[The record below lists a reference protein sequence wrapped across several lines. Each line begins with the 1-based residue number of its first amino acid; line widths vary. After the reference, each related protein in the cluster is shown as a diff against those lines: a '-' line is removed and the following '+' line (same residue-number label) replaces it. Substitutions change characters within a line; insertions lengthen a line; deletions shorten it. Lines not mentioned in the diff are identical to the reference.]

1 MIKQFLILIQFMTRI
16 PVFVNVEYDEEKLG
30 KSIKYFPLVGAVIG
44 IFLFGI
50 NFLAGKVTENRQIIA
65 VIIVIA
71 EIFITGILHIDG
83 LADTFDGLFS
93 YAKKERMLEIM
104 KDSRIGTN
112 GAVVLILYFITK
124 IILLSEVKP
133 EYILLYPIIS
143 RLSTSMNAG
152 LGEYARKDGMSNSI
166 IEKNGPKEAVI
177 SVVITAVL
185 SFLILKIKGL
195 GVLAAAIVF
204 ILIFMRNVKKKIGG
218 ITGDT
223 MGASLELTSIL
234 ILLTGVILK

>member
-65 VIIVIA
+65 VIIVVA

-185 SFLILKIKGL
+185 SFLILKIKYCIMYL
-195 GVLAAAIVF
+195 KIKKF
-204 ILIFMRNVKKKIGG
+204 FQKIL
-218 ITGDT
+218 
-223 MGASLELTSIL
+223 LELSNG
-234 ILLTGVILK
+234 LTVRK

>member
-50 NFLAGKVTENRQIIA
+50 NFLAGKVTGNRQIIA
-65 VIIVIA
+65 VIIVVA

-166 IEKNGPKEAVI
+166 IEKNGSKEAVI

>member
-50 NFLAGKVTENRQIIA
+50 NFLAGKVTGNRQIIA
-65 VIIVIA
+65 VIIVVA

-152 LGEYARKDGMSNSI
+152 LGEYARKDGMSNGI

-195 GVLAAAIVF
+195 GVLAAAIVLYSF
-204 ILIFMRNVKKKIGG
+204 L
-218 ITGDT
+218 
-223 MGASLELTSIL
+223 
-234 ILLTGVILK
+234 